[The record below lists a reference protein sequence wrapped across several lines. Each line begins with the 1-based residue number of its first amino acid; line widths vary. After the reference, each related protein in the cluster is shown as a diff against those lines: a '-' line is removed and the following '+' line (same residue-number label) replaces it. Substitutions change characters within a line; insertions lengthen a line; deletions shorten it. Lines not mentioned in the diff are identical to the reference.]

1 MTEIN
6 GSMVTAS
13 RKDRTVTR
21 NSSTFKLYRHVEFD
35 LPDIVA
41 KEATMPT
48 TPNPEGREEAEP
60 EEEEAV
66 SMPQDHAT
74 HNPATLESEMP
85 MVAQQAASAPQ
96 IAREQST
103 ASKPKPSKPKTSQAK
118 PGRPTT
124 QDAEANRQARQEAE
138 AARRAMNPPTRAS
151 ERLKKK

>member
-60 EEEEAV
+60 EEEAV
-66 SMPQDHAT
+66 SMPLDHAT
-74 HNPATLESEMP
+74 HNPATLESERP
-85 MVAQQAASAPQ
+85 MVAQQAASAPE

-103 ASKPKPSKPKTSQAK
+103 ASKPKPSKPKTNHSRVVLK
-118 PGRPTT
+118 YCNFNTT
-124 QDAEANRQARQEAE
+124 
-138 AARRAMNPPTRAS
+138 
-151 ERLKKK
+151 LKFSLLL